1 MIMTFFSIGN
11 FSEIRS
17 FESYVFPFYPSRF
30 PAVGRLLRIKIRID
44 EIA

>member
-17 FESYVFPFYPSRF
+17 FESYVFPFIQ
-30 PAVGRLLRIKIRID
+30 VGFQLWEDYYAQKL
-44 EIA
+44 E